1 MRRFVAVGAIRV
13 LGLVV
18 AVIAG
23 AAGVVYAVATV
34 AGSTAWI
41 AGPTGSG
48 GLAELPLP
56 LRIAYAVST
65 LLGAASVAA
74 VALVVSR
81 LAWRVRRETAF
92 VPALT
97 RSMWAIAG
105 IVVVGPWLTRIAGAV
120 AAHSGRD
127 YGDGDPTTMPDAPI
141 HWTIGLDTFAPD
153 LPLLGLG
160 IVLGL
165 CAFIVGS
172 AERLQR
178 DTEGLI

>member
-18 AVIAG
+18 AIVAG
-23 AAGVVYAVATV
+23 AAGVVYAVVTV
-34 AGSTAWI
+34 AGPTAWI
-41 AGPTGSG
+41 TGPTGSG
-48 GLAELPLP
+48 QLVELPLP
-56 LRIAYAVST
+56 LRIAYAVSAA
-65 LLGAASVAA
+65 LGAATIAA

-97 RSMWAIAG
+97 RAMWAIAV
-105 IVVVGPWLTRIAGAV
+105 IVALGSWLTRIAGAI

-127 YGDGDPTTMPDAPI
+127 YGDGDPTTVPDAPI
-141 HWTIGLDTFAPD
+141 HWTVTLDTFAPD

-178 DTEGLI
+178 DTEGLV